1 MSARRMVAFFVLVI
15 VIIAMMIL
23 IWYIGSQK
31 TVAAFVAPYQLWRQR

>member
-1 MSARRMVAFFVLVI
+1 MSARRMVAIFVLAI

-31 TVAAFVAPYQLWRQR
+31 TVATFVAPYQLWEQQ